1 MKLFFKLIFLLVA
14 IIAPYV
20 ANGATQKLKEI
31 YDEKGMEYLLKNHE
45 AISKKI
51 DINDKFYLA
60 DFLIY
65 NYKGPEALTLLLEL
79 AKKDHIKSIA
89 LIIEKYNTG
98 INGISIDEKKSQF
111 WVKKLEGLYKK
122 SSEDDRH
129 FIEYHLCKIYSDKYG
144 VLKNDIKT
152 QDYCSKVFERP
163 ENIGFFASMKLQTTS
178 VFFDPKKGIELFEKC
193 IQEGGWACKL
203 NYAYMGLSSPD
214 IAKNSSAK
222 QLFEYASDDKSVAN
236 ALNNLG
242 LFYERGIGTKVDIKK
257 AIEQFDKA
265 IRYGSGHGVY
275 NLIFYSF
282 FYPSE
287 FESTAKTFAD
297 AQKYLMIYDYWTEQN
312 GRFDALPYK
321 EWLSEKYRMPTNQSE
336 FIDYLKDRTKNGDAR
351 SSCLLA
357 DYYLNLNQLDMAL
370 DFANYGK
377 KSKDKRVS
385 EWCDGID
392 SSVQVMK
399 IFQAK

>member
-1 MKLFFKLIFLLVA
+1 
-14 IIAPYV
+14 
-20 ANGATQKLKEI
+20 
-31 YDEKGMEYLLKNHE
+31 
-45 AISKKI
+45 
-51 DINDKFYLA
+51 
-60 DFLIY
+60 
-65 NYKGPEALTLLLEL
+65 
-79 AKKDHIKSIA
+79 
-89 LIIEKYNTG
+89 
-98 INGISIDEKKSQF
+98 
-111 WVKKLEGLYKK
+111 
-122 SSEDDRH
+122 
-129 FIEYHLCKIYSDKYG
+129 
-144 VLKNDIKT
+144 
-152 QDYCSKVFERP
+152 
-163 ENIGFFASMKLQTTS
+163 
-178 VFFDPKKGIELFEKC
+178 
-193 IQEGGWACKL
+193 
-203 NYAYMGLSSPD
+203 MGLSSPD

-321 EWLSEKYRMPTNQSE
+321 EWLSEKNRMPTNQSE

-392 SSVQVMK
+392 NSVQVMK